1 MRHSIKRIVLIEAWA
16 EGYITLLYKTN
27 DILDPSNY
35 RGLII
40 KSSIGKLFN
49 RVLNAWLDK
58 FLIKYNVIDECQIGF
73 RKKAR
78 TSDHMFVLKTIIDKY
93 CEAGNKKLY
102 YIWCGFHTISL
113 AKSVTW
119 YTEYLMYFFHCEE
132 TRRLVSIFKKYWS
145 YVSIF
150 KYIDRQYSGYVTKFR
165 SGYCPF
171 RTAFTIF

>member
-16 EGYITLLYKTN
+16 EGYITPLYKTN

-40 KSSIGKLFN
+40 TSSIGKLFN

-93 CEAGNKKLY
+93 CEAGNKS
-102 YIWCGFHTISL
+102 YITYGVVFIQFHWLNQSRDIQN
-113 AKSVTW
+113 
-119 YTEYLMYFFHCEE
+119 
-132 TRRLVSIFKKYWS
+132 I
-145 YVSIF
+145 
-150 KYIDRQYSGYVTKFR
+150 
-165 SGYCPF
+165 
-171 RTAFTIF
+171 

>member
-78 TSDHMFVLKTIIDKY
+78 TSDHMFVLKTIIDEY
-93 CEAGNKKLY
+93 CVAGKVIFLFCWFPEGIRYCNSHWY
-102 YIWCGFHTISL
+102 QTETFRYWCWISFFYNII
-113 AKSVTW
+113 KNMYSV
-119 YTEYLMYFFHCEE
+119 
-132 TRRLVSIFKKYWS
+132 SK
-145 YVSIF
+145 
-150 KYIDRQYSGYVTKFR
+150 
-165 SGYCPF
+165 
-171 RTAFTIF
+171 